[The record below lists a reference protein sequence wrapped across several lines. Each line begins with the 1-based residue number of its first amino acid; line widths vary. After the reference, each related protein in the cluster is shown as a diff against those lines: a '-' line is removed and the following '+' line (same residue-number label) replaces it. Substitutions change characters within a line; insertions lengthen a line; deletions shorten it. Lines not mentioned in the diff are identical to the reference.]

1 MISPTILKLITSVRS
16 FLDRTG
22 RNFEV
27 FTKPDGSPVT
37 TSDLGVQ
44 ILINRF
50 LIENYPDDKWISEES
65 DSGLPES
72 FLQKVT
78 DLLRESD
85 LEENLTGFNVG
96 QILQNRGNVAGKSWW
111 MVDPIDG
118 TRGFLRNEQFSVC
131 LARFTNGKPVLG
143 LLICPNLPFPDL
155 DSTETGAVF
164 YWEKGSEPVQFSYR
178 DFETKNQ
185 ISVNKNPTGILLTSV
200 ERDHSRMEKVEKI
213 SQGAGFGKIL
223 SFDSQVKYGLLA
235 RGEAEALLRIP
246 GSDSYKEKVWDHAAG
261 LGILEAAGGQ
271 VSDVNGLPFIFSGEE
286 TLSENFGLLASNGIC
301 HFSILQQIKEI
312 R

>member
-1 MISPTILKLITSVRS
+1 MSTSILKLIISVRS
-16 FLDRTG
+16 FLDSTG

-37 TSDLGVQ
+37 TSDIGVQ
-44 ILINRF
+44 IVINRF
-50 LIENYPDDKWISEES
+50 LMENYSDDKWISEES

-78 DLLRESD
+78 NLLRESD
-85 LEENLTGFNVG
+85 PDFKLSSTEIA
-96 QILQNRGNVAGKSWW
+96 QILSNRGNQNGASWW

-131 LARFTNGKPVLG
+131 LARFTEGKPVFG
-143 LLICPNLPFPDL
+143 LLICPNLPFPRL
-155 DSTETGAVF
+155 DSPETGTIF
-164 YWEKGSEPVQFSYR
+164 YWEKGSEPVQFSYWN
-178 DFETKNQ
+178 FEIKTQ

-246 GSDSYKEKVWDHAAG
+246 GSATYKEKVWDHAAG
-261 LGILEAAGGQ
+261 LGILEAASGQ
-271 VSDVNGLPFIFSGEE
+271 VSDVNGLPFYFSGEE
-286 TLSENFGLLASNGIC
+286 TLSKNFGLLASNGIR
-301 HFSILQQIKEI
+301 HFSILKQIEEI